1 MVPVPLLPA
10 AVPHFEAWAGQAAG
24 SPLLPPHYSGL
35 RASCWRRLYFLGD
48 LRLGRSAIN
57 IDKKKGNGQKTR
69 PNGENS
75 VIMASLYLSPT
86 NPLWTATAY
95 RDMSRWHRVL
105 LFLCLLHSMLGISCG
120 CIPEERA
127 ALMEIRSSLMSA
139 QSEPP
144 VSWSGRGDCCSWE
157 RIRCNNSTRPVQ
169 TTDDGGGGT
178 ISVSVSACI
187 NLNLTIL
194 SSFRE
199 LQLLDFSSNDACIQ
213 NFEGLEGL
221 SKLQYLNLSGNSL
234 SGSIPGSISKLVSLK
249 VINLDRNNISGA
261 LQNKDVIN
269 LRNLQEL
276 HLRSNRLSGTL
287 PSSLFALP
295 RLQYLDLSENL
306 FEGFIPVNSSW
317 NCSSFLQ
324 TLKLSG
330 NDLSGKFEF
339 FWLRY
344 CGKLQR
350 IDLSGNANLVVQM
363 KFPGWVPQFQL
374 KTLRLSGCKLDKS
387 IIAEPHF
394 LRTQSRLEFLDLSN
408 NNLPGRMPNWLLTDE
423 ATIVYLDISNNML
436 DGSLNLMLQQ
446 QFSLQLLNI
455 SRNSIIGELPTNI
468 SSVFPNLRI
477 LDVSHNIISGVIP
490 LSLCSIHN
498 IELLDLSNNKF
509 IGEVPA
515 CLFTDWSEL
524 KILKVSNNNLGGMIL
539 SGASNLSTLWEIYL
553 DSNKFEGSLPIN
565 LSGEGH
571 IMDLHGNNISGRLD
585 TSFWNLS
592 LLEALILAGN
602 SLTGEIR
609 YEFCSLTSVKLLD
622 LSDNSFAGP
631 LPNCSTTL
639 PLNFLNMSCNSLSG
653 SPDAFFNPSYI
664 EVLDL
669 SYNQFTGN
677 LEWIRELSQIS
688 HLLLRRNKF
697 EGRIPSDLCHLQFMR
712 IVDFSHNILSGS
724 VPPCIGNIPFE
735 VLPDY
740 QYLRPTTGGSF
751 FGGGFESMDLDDSSY
766 MYDSYYDMQGFTFT
780 TKGNPYT
787 YGQNIFFLMFGI
799 DFSANMLS
807 GEIPKEL
814 GNMSHI
820 KSLNLSYN
828 FFTGQIPP
836 TFANMSEIESLDLSH
851 NRLIGP
857 IPWQL
862 TRLSSLEVFSVAYN
876 NLSGCVPNTAQFG
889 SFQMDSY
896 EGNTNLHKA
905 SQGSKSCTSNSSPAT
920 YSEMEGKV
928 LEDFD
933 PILYLVT
940 AVSFVL
946 AFCATFWFSFCPSIV
961 LRV

>member
-1 MVPVPLLPA
+1 MVCY
-10 AVPHFEAWAGQAAG
+10 FF
-24 SPLLPPHYSGL
+24 
-35 RASCWRRLYFLGD
+35 RRHH
-48 LRLGRSAIN
+48 I
-57 IDKKKGNGQKTR
+57 
-69 PNGENS
+69 
-75 VIMASLYLSPT
+75 
-86 NPLWTATAY
+86 
-95 RDMSRWHRVL
+95 L
-105 LFLCLLHSMLGISCG
+105 LFLCLLHSMLGISRG
-120 CIPEERA
+120 CIPEEMA
-127 ALMEIRSSLMSA
+127 ALMEIRSSLTSA

-157 RIRCNNSTRPVQ
+157 RIRCNNSTRRISHLDLFDIHQPVQ
-169 TTDDGGGGT
+169 TSDDGGGT
-178 ISVSVSACI
+178 TSVSVSESGSCWI
-187 NLNLTIL
+187 NLNLTVL

-213 NFEGLEGL
+213 NFEARKERNNAGLEGL
-221 SKLQYLNLSGNSL
+221 SKLQYLNLSGNNL
-234 SGSIPGSISKLVSLK
+234 SRSIPGSISKLVSLK
-249 VINLDRNNISGA
+249 VLNLDRNNISGA
-261 LQNKDVIN
+261 LQNKDFIN

-276 HLRSNRLSGTL
+276 HLGSNRLSGTL

-306 FEGFIPVNSSW
+306 FQGFIPVNSSW
-317 NCSSFLQ
+317 NCSSFFQ
-324 TLKLSG
+324 TLRLSG

-436 DGSLNLMLQQ
+436 DGSLDLMLQQ
-446 QFSLQLLNI
+446 QFNLQLLNI
-455 SRNSIIGELPTNI
+455 SMNSIIGELPANI

-509 IGEVPA
+509 TGEVPA
-515 CLFTDWSEL
+515 CLFTDCSEL

-539 SGASNLSTLWEIYL
+539 SGASNLSFLWAIYL
-553 DSNKFEGSLPIN
+553 DNNKFEGSLPIN
-565 LSGEGH
+565 LSGNVY
-571 IMDLHGNNISGRLD
+571 IMDLH
-585 TSFWNLS
+585 
-592 LLEALILAGN
+592 
-602 SLTGEIR
+602 
-609 YEFCSLTSVKLLD
+609 
-622 LSDNSFAGP
+622 DNSFAGP

-639 PLNFLNMSCNSLSG
+639 PLSFLNMSGNALSG
-653 SPDAFFNPSYI
+653 SPDAIFNPSYI
-664 EVLDL
+664 EALDL

-677 LEWIRELSQIS
+677 LKWTRELSQIS

-697 EGRIPSDLCHLQFMR
+697 EGQISSDLCHLKYMR

-724 VPPCIGNIPFE
+724 VPPCIGHIPFE

-740 QYLRPTTGGSF
+740 LDLRSTTGSSF
-751 FGGGFESMDLDDSSY
+751 FGEAFETMDLYDSSY
-766 MYDSYYDMQGFTFT
+766 MYTSHYDMQGFTFT

-787 YGQNIFFLMFGI
+787 YGQNIFLFMSGL

-807 GEIPKEL
+807 GEIPQEL
-814 GNMSHI
+814 GNLSHI

-862 TRLSSLEVFSVAYN
+862 TRLWSLEVFSVAYN
-876 NLSGCVPNTAQFG
+876 NLSGCVPNTGQFG

-920 YSEMEGKV
+920 SSKMEGEV
-928 LEDFD
+928 LEGFD

-946 AFCATFWFSFCPSIV
+946 AFCATFWFSLCPFIG
-961 LRV
+961 LCA